1 MQLPEKLKELRD
13 LLLLDLVERDDAI
26 RLSLLAALAGE
37 HILMI
42 GPPGTAKSAM
52 AKRLNKAFKDA
63 NYFERLLTRFSVP
76 EELFGPLSIKSLE
89 QDKYLRMT
97 DGYLP
102 WASVAFI
109 DEIFKA
115 NSAILNSLLTL
126 LNEREFDNGQ
136 KRVKTSLISV
146 VGASNEIPVDGNEGR
161 ELDALYDRFLLRIHV
176 GPVSDAGFSKLLE
189 LRGNTQP
196 EIPEEYKLTMDDLKQ
211 IRIEAEKVNVSQDVI
226 SLLKR
231 MRLFMQDQQI
241 QVTDRRWRKILFLLQ
256 VSAFTNGKK
265 AVTIWDCW
273 LLQHL
278 TWEKPEQRDCIYD
291 QYVLSLGVKSAVD
304 PERLIKLTNTYEG
317 VLKQEQENRSQ
328 KRDEKQKLLFIDQD
342 GNHTT
347 KQKGEGEQ
355 RKDRNGKKLFLG
367 PPIVERGE
375 NKDRENNGKGFTKDE
390 LIEHFFTRKL
400 DDGDHLY
407 QYQDR
412 NYYRNNNLHLNE
424 YMKSQENWLRASGDY
439 QPLMEPTKYSKE
451 HINNRIKIVSEVIH
465 DTSNY
470 LETLNKEIRE
480 LKKTIDN
487 NLWISQGFSETAQE
501 NLIQSKERADALLK
515 QLTTIKDGFGTLPI
529 MDDVNV

>member
-1 MQLPEKLKELRD
+1 MQLPEKLKKLRD

-176 GPVSDAGFSKLLE
+176 GPVSDAGFNTLLE

-278 TWEKPEQRDCIYD
+278 TWEKPEQRDSIYD

-304 PERLIKLTNTYEG
+304 PERLIKLTNTYDNL
-317 VLKQEQENRSQ
+317 LKQEQDNRSQ
-328 KRDEKQKLLFIDQD
+328 KRDNKGKLLFIDQD

-347 KQKGEGEQ
+347 KQKGKGAQ
-355 RKDRNGKKLFLG
+355 RKDRSGNKLYLSPETVNGEKNK
-367 PPIVERGE
+367 ERD
-375 NKDRENNGKGFTKDE
+375 NKGKGFTEDE
-390 LIEHFFTRKL
+390 LKKKYFTEKH
-400 DDGDHLY
+400 DDNDFSY
-407 QYQDR
+407 YDR
-412 NYYRNNNLHLNE
+412 YNYSSRRTYLSE
-424 YMKSQENWLRASGDY
+424 YMKDQNNWLKASGDY
-439 QPLMEPTKYSKE
+439 SALLEPSKYSKE
-451 HINNRIKIVSEVIH
+451 HINNRVNMVSEVIQ
-465 DTSNY
+465 DTTNY
-470 LETLNKEIRE
+470 LETLNKEISE

-487 NLWISQGFSETAQE
+487 HLWISKGFSEIAQE
-501 NLIQSKERADALLK
+501 NLIKSKERADALLE
-515 QLTTIKDGFGTLPI
+515 QLKSIREGFTKLPL
-529 MDDVNV
+529 MDDVDL